1 MSASREQAAEGPPR
15 VGYPSAPG
23 LRRRV
28 FNLGALAA
36 ASSGGDIPDR
46 VARSVI
52 RLSPSG
58 GPDMTMALQAAID
71 EAADRNRPLHLRN
84 GVFPVRADVL
94 RLRSGLT
101 IIGAPG
107 ATLQRVG
114 KETPDCAIMRGV
126 RLRDVRIQGIAF
138 NAKSDRTWALDFAS
152 CSAVHVAGNVAKCC
166 SLVRFSAGSGVKYN
180 QVTKADCCREVSV
193 VENVLD
199 GPAHRQATGG
209 ILLSYTLG
217 AAVRG
222 NRIRRHGHGI
232 WWYGGD
238 AGKIPGEGSRASPR
252 WVQDVLIEGNDI
264 ADISSTA
271 PNSGGGI
278 WGGKGERIRV
288 VRNTVADCRDL
299 EIDFE
304 GCVDCEAVENVVTSS
319 KSNASLATF
328 FFCSDI
334 RFIRN
339 RVLRTDGGRVF
350 GIFNA
355 PQQYAETG
363 PCIFEEN
370 DFQSP
375 AKIAVLGAGSAVLGF
390 SFRRNRLRN
399 VRIERSP
406 YAVVGQEYRDNLLG
420 FSIASPDA
428 FDGLYSS
435 AGGSVPGGSTRNL
448 VIGNV
453 VMSTVAQPP
462 GSRGIVVEDSDYN
475 VDCRSEVSG
484 NQTSGFPTDIV
495 YKASADNGVPKTAT
509 IDNNI
514 IENAIVREEAGKS
527 VGKSTVFLN
536 QNRRKAGG
544 RLLNYPGD
552 IPTAGL
558 WNAGQRVIFDQ
569 PEPDGSIG
577 AVCTQTGTPGEWR
590 KFKRE
595 PS

>member
-1 MSASREQAAEGPPR
+1 M
-15 VGYPSAPG
+15 
-23 LRRRV
+23 RRRT

-36 ASSGGDIPDR
+36 ASTGGDIHIPDR
-46 VARSVI
+46 VGQSAI
-52 RLSPSG
+52 RLSPG
-58 GPDMTMALQAAID
+58 GGSDMTMPLQAAIE
-71 EAADRNRPLHLRN
+71 EAAERNRPLYLQN
-84 GVFPVRADVL
+84 GIFPVRPNFL
-94 RLRSGLT
+94 RLRSGVT

-107 ATLQRVG
+107 ATLQVAG
-114 KETPDCAIMRGV
+114 KETPDCAILRGA
-126 RLRDVRIQGIAF
+126 RLHNVQIQGIAF
-138 NAKSDRTWALDFAS
+138 DAKDDRTWALDFAS
-152 CSAVHVAGNVAKCC
+152 CSGVHVAGNVAKCC
-166 SLVRFSAGSGVKYN
+166 SLVRFSAGPGLRYN
-180 QVTKADCCREVSV
+180 RVTKADCCRDVSV
-193 VENVLD
+193 EGNVLD
-199 GPAHRQATGG
+199 GPAHRQAVGG

-217 AAVRG
+217 AVVRH
-222 NRIRRHGHGI
+222 NHIRRHGHGI

-238 AGKIPGEGSRASPR
+238 AGKIPGEGSKMSPR

-271 PNSGGGI
+271 ANSGGGI

-339 RVLRTDGGRVF
+339 RVVRTDGGKIF

-355 PQQYAETG
+355 PQQYVETG

-375 AKIAVLGAGSAVLGF
+375 AKIAFLGASSAVLGF
-390 SFRRNRLRN
+390 SFRRNRLSN
-399 VRIERSP
+399 VRIERSA
-406 YAVVGQEYRDNLLG
+406 YAVVGQEYRDNHIE
-420 FSIASPDA
+420 FSITSPDP
-428 FDGLYSS
+428 FDALYSS
-435 AGGSVPGGSTRNL
+435 AGGSVPGTPTRNL

-453 VMSTVAQPP
+453 VTSTVGQPP
-462 GSRGIVVEDSDYN
+462 GSRAIVVEDSDYN
-475 VDCRSEVSG
+475 VDCRTEVSA
-484 NQTSGFPTDIV
+484 NQTSGFPVDIV
-495 YKASADNGVPKTAT
+495 YKAGADNGVPKTAI

-514 IENAIVREEAGKS
+514 IEHVIDREEAGKS
-527 VGKSTVFLN
+527 VGKSTVLLN
-536 QNRRKAGG
+536 QNRRKADG
-544 RLLNYPGD
+544 RLLNYPD
-552 IPTAGL
+552 RIPTAGL

-569 PEPDGSIG
+569 AEPDGSIG
-577 AVCTQTGTPGEWR
+577 AICTQTGTPGEWR
-590 KFKRE
+590 KFNRE